1 MIPIIFQSHMDKN
14 ANDGEHLVTARDNV
28 GEGWKIKAPFPVETV
43 WIAVGGH
50 TDPLMGCNGSEQYT
64 HSCKQM
70 HLRRIG
76 VE

>member
-43 WIAVGGH
+43 SG
-50 TDPLMGCNGSEQYT
+50 
-64 HSCKQM
+64 
-70 HLRRIG
+70 
-76 VE
+76 